1 MSEYI
6 KLLLEL
12 SEKASKNKEVP
23 VSAIIVRNGKVIS
36 KAYNKREKTN
46 NPLMHAEVIAI
57 INAAKKLKTWKLD
70 DCEMYVS
77 LKPCNMC
84 AQVIE
89 ESRIKKVYYILEN
102 PKVINS
108 KTQYFKIE
116 ENKDLKTILSGFF
129 ESKR

>member
-1 MSEYI
+1 MKKKFY
-6 KLLLEL
+6 K
-12 SEKASKNKEVP
+12 KFKE
-23 VSAIIVRNGKVIS
+23 
-36 KAYNKREKTN
+36 KREKTN

-116 ENKDLKTILSGFF
+116 EKDKEIAELKKEIEELKGG
-129 ESKR
+129 K

>member
-1 MSEYI
+1 MEQYM

-12 SEKASKNKEVP
+12 SKKASKKGEVP
-23 VSAIIVRNGKVIS
+23 VSAVIVRNGKVIS
-36 KAYNKREKTN
+36 KACNKREKTK
-46 NPLMHAEVIAI
+46 NPLMHAEIIAI
-57 INAAKKLKTWKLD
+57 IKATKKLNTWKLD

-77 LKPCNMC
+77 LFPCKMC

-102 PKVINS
+102 TKVINN
-108 KTQYFKIE
+108 KTQYLKIE
-116 ENKDLKTILSGFF
+116 ENMDLKAVLSEFF